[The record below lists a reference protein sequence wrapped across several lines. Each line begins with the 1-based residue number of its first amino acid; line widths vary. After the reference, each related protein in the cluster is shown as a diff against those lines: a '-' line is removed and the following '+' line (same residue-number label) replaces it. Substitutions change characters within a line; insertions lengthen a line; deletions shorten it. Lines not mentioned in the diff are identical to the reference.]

1 MCRLGWIEDTLPA
14 ASTDAFIKKNYQ
26 EPRIAVAVITC
37 ARQIAKAMQAWYP
50 EAPLREFDIVMVTY
64 GQKVKHGQTNDGI
77 TRSLDEYLPV
87 ERIMEWNPDSQD
99 NALYSALTRDCTGGF
114 HTSPSP

>member
-1 MCRLGWIEDTLPA
+1 VKPDIWLVRLMCRFGWIEDTLPA
-14 ASTDAFIKKNYQ
+14 ASTDAVIKKNYQ

-37 ARQIAKAMQAWYP
+37 ARQIAQAMHTRHP

-77 TRSLDEYLPV
+77 TRSLDESLPA
-87 ERIMEWNPDSQD
+87 ERIMEWHPS
-99 NALYSALTRDCTGGF
+99 SGWPTGKQV
-114 HTSPSP
+114 PAR